1 MCMHKSFVYFSERK
15 KCVCVCMCVCFG
27 VYLWTNCVAVAH
39 TAGTVNLSF
48 HHARILLVILQTP
61 SLVGGQ

>member
-1 MCMHKSFVYFSERK
+1 MHAQKLCLFFRTQK
-15 KCVCVCMCVCFG
+15 MCVCVCMCVCFG

>member
-1 MCMHKSFVYFSERK
+1 
-15 KCVCVCMCVCFG
+15 MCVCFG